1 MEIVKYEIKKE
12 DTLELIAEKEGIS
25 VKELIDFHNDNCGLT
40 NMIIGNEI
48 PMQLNFLILEKN
60 RKKQIEKSKTNEFE
74 NKSRY
79 RCEQI
84 NTSKFNGNLVH
95 YVEQKF
101 QYLLKM
107 NLSNK
112 TAYVKLEDYN
122 KNISP
127 AMIADTF
134 DFIEATER
142 IKNNI
147 LFTLNSKGKIKEV
160 LNKEEIYSN
169 WNNFKKNEFYDLSF
183 IKKLQE
189 VNPLAI
195 EELIKIGDKQF
206 SISIN
211 NEEEYWRNFFYFCCF
226 DQHLFSDNWDVVSF
240 DLISTIV
247 PPIVIPLQIRYD
259 KVDENN
265 GITTIRKVAEY
276 HLSDDIRQK
285 IIERY
290 DDLHKN
296 VVKYDFTEYKLIFR
310 ATIEIDSESRVLK
323 TGKVVLREEI
333 SDNIENECVF
343 TIKKLEN
350 FTP

>member
-1 MEIVKYEIKKE
+1 M
-12 DTLELIAEKEGIS
+12 
-25 VKELIDFHNDNCGLT
+25 F
-40 NMIIGNEI
+40 
-48 PMQLNFLILEKN
+48 Q
-60 RKKQIEKSKTNEFE
+60 
-74 NKSRY
+74 
-79 RCEQI
+79 
-84 NTSKFNGNLVH
+84 
-95 YVEQKF
+95 F